1 RFKVRFLM
9 DNIDE
14 QIDAVS
20 RAFLGLTASCAR
32 CHDHK
37 FDPIPAA
44 DYYALA
50 GIFTSTDLCAGL
62 RNKMGGG
69 GLDYYDTSLLI
80 SLNPE
85 AKPDPAVAEKIE
97 EKKKA
102 AQAARAELVKTRDG
116 LAKDI
121 PQAEREKILQPLRQK
136 ANKAQ
141 AEFVAL
147 QDPTLLG
154 PVAYGLR
161 DGKQIGDTEIRV
173 RGEAEKLGPKVP
185 RGFLTTLPGGGPATI
200 ADGQSGR
207 LELARWLTDPSNP
220 LISRVMVNRV
230 WHHLFGRGIVKTV
243 DNFGVTGDLPTN
255 PELLDHL
262 SNQFIREG
270 WSVKRLVRS
279 IVLSH
284 SYQLGADANPESVK
298 TDPENRFVWRHSPRR
313 LEAEEIRDATLA
325 ASGALSLAAPQ
336 GSLGDSFKVTELR
349 NNGPEA
355 RALLEKARA
364 STHRSVDLPLLRG
377 IVPTSLEVFDFA
389 EQGMVTGSRDATTVS
404 PQALYLL
411 NDPFVRRHALTLA
424 ERLTASTDLDDA
436 QRIERAYALVLGR
449 QPTAEEVDRATQYLN
464 EYESI
469 AAETFAKGPP
479 KEVAE
484 AGQES
489 EAQARTTSEVKPAAE
504 KKPEAPAQANGKKK
518 GQGKRKKKQ
527 EALEAAQAAADAV
540 KAAQGG
546 AATEAKTTGQAKP
559 KPPQPV
565 NPDEADQTDTLV
577 NEEAIQANDARTA
590 AWASFVQALL
600 GSAEFRY
607 LK

>member
-50 GIFTSTDLCAGL
+50 GIFTSTDLCTGL

-69 GLDYYDTSLLI
+69 GLDYYDTNMLI
-80 SLNPE
+80 NLNPD
-85 AKPDPAVAEKIE
+85 AKPDPAVAAKVE
-97 EKKKA
+97 EKKAALKA
-102 AQAARAELVKTRDG
+102 ARDELASVRDG
-116 LAKDI
+116 LPKDT
-121 PQAEREKILQPLRQK
+121 PPPEREKKLQPLRQK
-136 ANKAQ
+136 ANKIQ
-141 AEFVAL
+141 GELTAL
-147 QDPTLLG
+147 QDPALLG

-185 RGFLTTLPGGGPATI
+185 RGFFTALPGGGPASI
-200 ADGQSGR
+200 AEGQSGR
-207 LELARWLTDPSNP
+207 VELARWLTDPANP
-220 LISRVMVNRV
+220 LISRVAVNRV
-230 WHHLFGRGIVKTV
+230 WHHLFGKGIVQTV
-243 DNFGVTGDLPTN
+243 DNFGVTGDLPTH

-262 SNQFIREG
+262 AQQFVRDG
-270 WSVKRLVRS
+270 WSIKRLVRS
-279 IVLSH
+279 IVLSR
-284 SYQLGADANPESVK
+284 SYQLGADANPESMK
-298 TDPENRFVWRHSPRR
+298 ADPANRFVWRHSPRR

-325 ASGALSLAAPQ
+325 ASGALSLAAPH
-336 GSLGDSFKVTELR
+336 GSLGAEFKVVELL
-349 NNGPEA
+349 NNGAEA
-355 RALLEKARA
+355 RKLLEKAQA
-364 STHRSVDLPLLRG
+364 STHRSVYLPLLRG

-411 NDPFVRRHALTLA
+411 NDPFVRRHSLNLA
-424 ERLTASTDLDDA
+424 ERLVASTDFDDA
-436 QRIERAYALVLGR
+436 KRIGRAYTLILGR
-449 QPTAEEVDRATQYLN
+449 QPTADEVDRVTRFLN
-464 EYESI
+464 EYEAI
-469 AAETFAKGPP
+469 AAETFA
-479 KEVAE
+479 A
-484 AGQES
+484 QES
-489 EAQARTTSEVKPAAE
+489 EAQARTTGEAKPTTE
-504 KKPEAPAQANGKKK
+504 TKPEAPAQANGRKK
-518 GQGKRKKKQ
+518 GPGKKKKQ

-546 AATEAKTTGQAKP
+546 AATGAKTTGQAKP

-565 NPDEADQTDTLV
+565 NPDEADQTEAPV
-577 NEEAIQANDARTA
+577 NEETIQSSNARTA

-607 LK
+607 LR